1 MLNLNLENR
10 KEIRRTFRT
19 RGPSGIISSVALSL
33 LVFALLMSACAGS
46 PVEPTP
52 YPSEVDWETA
62 VEILN
67 TGEVEMVA
75 QLHSLEVILT
85 MKNGV
90 EIHTVEPNIDA
101 IFQEVAKCGQPCSQI
116 MLATE

>member
-1 MLNLNLENR
+1 MIFGLLW
-10 KEIRRTFRT
+10 I
-19 RGPSGIISSVALSL
+19 AL
-33 LVFALLMSACAGS
+33 LVSACGGS
-46 PVEPTP
+46 RVEPIP

-85 MKNGV
+85 LKDGT
-90 EIHTVEPNIDA
+90 EIRTVEATIDA
-101 IFQEVAKCGQPCSQI
+101 IFQEVQKCGQLCSQI
-116 MLATE
+116 VLGTE